1 LSSAIAGTPS
11 FPEYGIIKVMSQE
24 RPQPNDEG
32 FGFTEQERLFD
43 RVTDERFR
51 ALIEDERTT
60 IHKVELS
67 SNSYGEFL
75 FVTASRPAGESRAV
89 AVFWGYGFHDYRER
103 WLKDEWFW
111 YESPAYSDTME
122 QTLSREEAQERL
134 KQRLEEIAPY
144 LGDQQQTERAR
155 IFEMLADLSDEDGA
169 LADLEEMEDWLD
181 SLDDL

>member
-1 LSSAIAGTPS
+1 
-11 FPEYGIIKVMSQE
+11 MSRETTQV
-24 RPQPNDEG
+24 G
-32 FGFTEQERLFD
+32 FDFTESERLFD
-43 RVTDERFR
+43 RVSDARFR

-89 AVFWGYGFHDYRER
+89 AVFWGYGLHDYRDR

-111 YESPAYSDTME
+111 YEAPSYQEMME

-134 KQRLEEIAPY
+134 EQRLEEITPY
-144 LGDQQQTERAR
+144 IGSQHQSERGR
-155 IFEMLADLSDEDGA
+155 IFEMLADMTDEDGA
-169 LADLEEMEDWLD
+169 LADLEEMENWLD

>member
-1 LSSAIAGTPS
+1 
-11 FPEYGIIKVMSQE
+11 MSQE

-32 FGFTEQERLFD
+32 FGFTEQERLFA
-43 RVTDERFR
+43 RVSDERFR

-67 SNSYGEFL
+67 SNSYGEFV
-75 FVTASRPAGESRAV
+75 FVTASRPAGEDRAV

-111 YESPAYSDTME
+111 YESPAYPDTME
-122 QTLSREEAQERL
+122 QTLSQEEAQERL

-144 LGDQQQTERAR
+144 LGDQEQSERGR
-155 IFEMLADLSDEDGA
+155 IFEMLADITDDDGA